1 MYLSNLKG
9 VAYLRCNTCK
19 YYAGIENGQ
28 PYVNREHLDGVTLL
42 GLNRLGNVS
51 SIMSISWNLLA
62 IIMVNHYF
70 QVYSRHQGL
79 NLVDEMANKSLVIVN
94 GNVRNN
100 ID

>member
-1 MYLSNLKG
+1 MYLSKKLKTNPMYLSNLKG
-9 VAYLRCNTCK
+9 
-19 YYAGIENGQ
+19 G
-28 PYVNREHLDGVTLL
+28 REHLDGVTLL

-51 SIMSISWNLLA
+51 SMMSISWNLLA

-79 NLVDEMANKSLVIVN
+79 NLVDEMANKSLVVVN